1 MVYVDFAKNKLGR
14 MLMCHM
20 VADSEEELILMAKK
34 IGVAERHHQF
44 KGEAKSHFDICQ
56 QKRQLAVSLGA
67 KEVSSKKIVEI
78 IRCKRLVGGE

>member
-20 VADSEEELILMAKK
+20 VADSEEELILMARK
-34 IGVAERHHQF
+34 IGLSDRYHQF

-56 QKRQLAVSLGA
+56 QKRSLAVSMGA
-67 KEVSSKKIVEI
+67 KEVSSKYIIEI
-78 IRCKRLVGGE
+78 IRKKRLAANK